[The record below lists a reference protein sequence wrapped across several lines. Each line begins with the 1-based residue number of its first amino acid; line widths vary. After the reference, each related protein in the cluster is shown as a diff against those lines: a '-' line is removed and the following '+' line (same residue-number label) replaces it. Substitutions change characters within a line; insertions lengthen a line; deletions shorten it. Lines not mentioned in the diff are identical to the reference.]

1 MPRPR
6 TGTRSRTGTH
16 SRTGTRTGTG
26 PGTHTGTGTGD
37 HPLALPLLVAL
48 PALVVALLGLLH
60 PVFLTPETAE
70 RWRLA
75 HLALL
80 PAFPLVAVS
89 VWAVLRGESGPVA
102 WAARLLA
109 GAYAVLYGALDA
121 IAGIGAPHQVLRS
134 AERGDPGPPLGDLY
148 EIGDRLGA
156 LGVYALAAA
165 GLLTGLALYRRTRS
179 PLALLG
185 AVAIAG
191 SCYPFLRH
199 HVFPPWGV
207 LALLGVA
214 AGLALLELSRQRAV
228 SGRAHPG

>member
-6 TGTRSRTGTH
+6 T
-16 SRTGTRTGTG
+16 
-26 PGTHTGTGTGD
+26 
-37 HPLALPLLVAL
+37 LLPLLVAL
-48 PALVVALLGLLH
+48 PALLVAALGLAH

-89 VWAVLRGESGPVA
+89 VWAVLRGEAGPLA
-102 WAARLLA
+102 WAGRVLA

-121 IAGIGAPHQVLRS
+121 IAGVGAPHQVLES
-134 AERGDPGPPLGDLY
+134 AARGDARPPVEDLY

-165 GLLTGLALYRRTRS
+165 FALTAGVLWRRTRS
-179 PLALLG
+179 PLALVGG
-185 AVAIAG
+185 AVGGLA
-191 SCYPFLRH
+191 CYPFLRH
-199 HVFPPWGV
+199 HVFPPRGV
-207 LALLGVA
+207 LALVA
-214 AGLALLELSRQRAV
+214 VGAALALLEAARGRRA
-228 SGRAHPG
+228 